1 MLLLL
6 DNEEKKDKNTMAPTN
21 KKQKLSREE
30 ILQKKREAE
39 KARLSRIRNDPV
51 KLAEYKE
58 KERLRYLKKKEKGQ
72 RKSIKDMTPREQR
85 ITRKNWKGYAKDYR
99 RKH

>member
-30 ILQKKREAE
+30 ILQKK
-39 KARLSRIRNDPV
+39 KGSRKGPV
-51 KLAEYKE
+51 E
-58 KERLRYLKKKEKGQ
+58 
-72 RKSIKDMTPREQR
+72 
-85 ITRKNWKGYAKDYR
+85 
-99 RKH
+99 

>member
-58 KERLRYLKKKEKGQ
+58 KERLRYLKKKRKGAKKKYKRYDTAGTTYNEKKLE
-72 RKSIKDMTPREQR
+72 RVC
-85 ITRKNWKGYAKDYR
+85 
-99 RKH
+99 

>member
-1 MLLLL
+1 MIFMPEPLSL
-6 DNEEKKDKNTMAPTN
+6 DRYRRYTICFIISDENTMAPTN
-21 KKQKLSREE
+21 KTQKLSREE

-58 KERLRYLKKKEKGQ
+58 KERLRYLKKKKRGKEKV
-72 RKSIKDMTPREQR
+72 
-85 ITRKNWKGYAKDYR
+85 
-99 RKH
+99 